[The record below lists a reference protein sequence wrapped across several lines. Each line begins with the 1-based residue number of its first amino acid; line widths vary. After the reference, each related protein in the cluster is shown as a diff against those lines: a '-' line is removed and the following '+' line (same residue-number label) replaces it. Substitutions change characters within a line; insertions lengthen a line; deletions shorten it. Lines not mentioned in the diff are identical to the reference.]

1 MASPPSYVDH
11 VLQVML
17 LYIFTILCALLCNDC
32 PIHDQIVTE
41 TWLAIMI
48 NINAWKMLTIKVA
61 LFQWKVFPNEKIY
74 KNYDSFF
81 MSGSHRIY
89 EKIFRTSGLRVKTG
103 KAMIYH
109 YDSPLKLAF
118 GNCHATSKAN
128 GDEWKLNDWRAT
140 LRHSFCEQKG
150 KYPLSHKSF
159 WFFCLLGNY
168 IPLPSLAHQDW
179 IMSSVFLFIRFC
191 KKNL

>member
-1 MASPPSYVDH
+1 MTVRFMIRS
-11 VLQVML
+11 L
-17 LYIFTILCALLCNDC
+17 LKLGWQLWSILMRERCWQLRSRC
-32 PIHDQIVTE
+32 
-41 TWLAIMI
+41 
-48 NINAWKMLTIKVA
+48 
-61 LFQWKVFPNEKIY
+61 FNEKFFHMRKFIRIMTL
-74 KNYDSFF
+74 FF

-128 GDEWKLNDWRAT
+128 GGEWKLNDWRAT
-140 LRHSFCEQKG
+140 LCHSFCEQKG

-168 IPLPSLAHQDW
+168 IPLPSLAHRDW
-179 IMSSVFLFIRFC
+179 KMSSVFLFIRFC
-191 KKNL
+191 KKKIVNKKASFSPWTMR